1 MKLDELE
8 IAYTIDVLERLA
20 QSADGYIQDGKWLEP
35 LTDDIKNAKQLI
47 KGYKQRLKQESIE

>member
-1 MKLDELE
+1 MDKLEQ
-8 IAYTIDVLERLA
+8 AYIIDVLERLT
-20 QSADGYIQDGKWLEP
+20 QSADGYIEDGNWLEP